1 MDILFKRKILEVS
14 FHKNSEHPVLF
25 HAIRS
30 VSQKEPGKI
39 SQASKGI
46 LRQHING
53 HRRKQNQCPYFGNY
67 INLGKIE

>member
-1 MDILFKRKILEVS
+1 MYFLRRVYSKKCFEDDQYNLKKS
-14 FHKNSEHPVLF
+14 K
-25 HAIRS
+25 
-30 VSQKEPGKI
+30 KEPGKI